1 MTNSYISAVAARPRR
16 AWRFLRELRFVLA
29 ALEIGSR
36 TVPLGDNRQLVRDLS
51 ARAAALY
58 EDG

>member
-1 MTNSYISAVAARPRR
+1 MHKSHLSAVVVRPRSFR
-16 AWRFLRELRFVLA
+16 RFLRELRFTLA

-36 TVPLGDNRQLVRDLS
+36 TVGLADNRQLVRDLS

-58 EDG
+58 AAD

>member
-1 MTNSYISAVAARPRR
+1 MNKLLLSGVSARPHR
-16 AWRFLRELRFVLA
+16 AWRFLRDLKFVLA

-36 TVPLGDNRQLVRDLS
+36 TVPLADNRGLVRDLS

-58 EDG
+58 RPD